1 MSNKSI
7 IEKLLAEKSAN
18 LEEIRQLENRQ
29 KILTNRE
36 RDQERRDRTHRLI
49 EKGAI
54 IESLYPHTIDMS
66 GEEFKT
72 FLLNLPDE
80 ENPL

>member
-49 EKGAI
+49 EKAAI

>member
-18 LEEIRQLENRQ
+18 LEEIRQLENHQ
-29 KILTNRE
+29 KILINRE